1 MYSAK
6 VKFIFKVLDFYSKN
20 YFALK
25 MLTIIIFI
33 IAVQFHLTKNMKSLS
48 RVLNYLKPYQ
58 KEVATTLFL
67 AIATTL
73 LDLVPPWLIKLV
85 VDNLVE
91 GNDSIWIYGPIAGLG
106 GIYLA
111 RNFTNH
117 RRIMANNKV
126 EQNVVFDLRSDVYQ
140 ALQKLSLNYFEN
152 RSTGELMSRA
162 NDDVNYVERIFIDGV
177 EQVVTAILTLIGIS
191 AILFYMHWKLA
202 LVALLPIPFLVYGA
216 WVYTSK
222 AHDQYHVVRKRAA
235 KMNAKLQDSL
245 SGIRETLAFNR
256 QLHEIKQFEKRSR
269 EYCDG
274 TLTVMRLWAFYSPT
288 MMFLGSLGT
297 VLILLYG
304 AGLVQTGDITVGSLV
319 AFVGYLALFYT
330 PINQLHS
337 VNHMLQHALA
347 SGDRLFEI
355 IDTIPEVVDTPEA
368 VLPSTNV
375 LGSIQF
381 DRVDFSYIPGKPTV
395 QEMSFTINAGENI
408 AIVGHTGS
416 GKSTMVKLLMR
427 FYDVESGTILI
438 DGYRIKDLK
447 LSYLREQ
454 IGLVAQDPFLFNG
467 TVAENILYGNIEAN
481 RHQIISAAVSAHAD
495 PFIKKL
501 PDGYDTMVGERGVKL
516 SGGEKHRIAIAR
528 TFLKN
533 PPILVLDEA
542 TSSVDTETEN
552 HIKLALD
559 TLMAGRTTLIIAHR
573 LSTLEGANRVLV
585 IKEGALVET
594 GIHETLISTDSEYA
608 QLFRQQVHL

>member
-1 MYSAK
+1 
-6 VKFIFKVLDFYSKN
+6 
-20 YFALK
+20 
-25 MLTIIIFI
+25 
-33 IAVQFHLTKNMKSLS
+33 MKSLL
-48 RVLNYLKPYQ
+48 RVLSYLKPYR
-58 KEVATTLFL
+58 KGVALTLFL
-67 AIATTL
+67 AISTTL
-73 LDLVPPWLIKLV
+73 LDLVPPWLIKV
-85 VDNLVE
+85 IVDSLVE
-91 GNDSIWIYGPIAGLG
+91 GKESSWIYGPIVGLA

-117 RRIMANNKV
+117 RRIMVNNKV
-126 EQNVVFDLRSDVYQ
+126 EQSVVFDLRSDVYR
-140 ALQKLSLNYFEN
+140 ALQNLSMSYFEN

-202 LVALLPIPFLVYGA
+202 VVALLPIPFLVYGA
-216 WVYTSK
+216 WFYTSR

-235 KMNAKLQDSL
+235 KMNARLQDSI
-245 SGIRETLAFNR
+245 SGIRETLSFNR
-256 QLHEIKQFEKRSR
+256 QLYEIKQFEKRSR
-269 EYCDG
+269 DYCNG
-274 TLTVMRLWAFYSPT
+274 TLEVMRLWAFYSPS

-304 AGLVQTGDITVGSLV
+304 VGLVQAGDITVGSLI

-347 SGDRLFEI
+347 SGERLFEI
-355 IDTIPEVVDTPEA
+355 IDTVPEIQDAPNTI
-368 VLPSTNV
+368 LPSTNV
-375 LGSIQF
+375 RGTIQF
-381 DRVDFSYIPGKPTV
+381 DRVGFSYIPGKPAIMEV
-395 QEMSFTINAGENI
+395 DFTIAAGEKI

-416 GKSTMVKLLMR
+416 GKSTLVKLLMR

-438 DGYRIKDLK
+438 DGYRIKDLP

-467 TVAENILYGNIEAN
+467 TVAENILYGNIEAS
-481 RHQIISAAVSAHAD
+481 RDQIISAAVSAHAD
-495 PFIKKL
+495 PFIKNL
-501 PDGYDTMVGERGVKL
+501 PEGYDTRVGERGVKL

-552 HIKLALD
+552 HIKQALNI
-559 TLMAGRTTLIIAHR
+559 LMAGRTTLIVAHR
-573 LSTLEGANRVLV
+573 LSTLEGADRVLV
-585 IKEGALVET
+585 LKKGELVET
-594 GIHETLISTDSEYA
+594 GDHDSLIATDSEYA

>member
-1 MYSAK
+1 
-6 VKFIFKVLDFYSKN
+6 
-20 YFALK
+20 
-25 MLTIIIFI
+25 
-33 IAVQFHLTKNMKSLS
+33 MKSLA
-48 RVLNYLKPYQ
+48 RVLSYLKPYR
-58 KEVATTLFL
+58 KGVAMTLSL

-73 LDLVPPWLIKLV
+73 LDLVPPWLIKV
-85 VDNLVE
+85 IVDSLI
-91 GNDSIWIYGPIAGLG
+91 DSKESLWIYGPIAGLAC
-106 GIYLA
+106 IYLT

-117 RRIMANNKV
+117 RRIIINNKV
-126 EQNVVFDLRSDVYQ
+126 EQNVVFDLRSDVYR
-140 ALQKLSLNYFEN
+140 ALQNLSLSYFEN

-191 AILFYMHWKLA
+191 VILFYMHWKLA
-202 LVALLPIPFLVYGA
+202 LVALLPIPFLAYGA

-235 KMNAKLQDSL
+235 KMNAKLQDSI
-245 SGIRETLAFNR
+245 SGIRETLSFNR

-269 EYCDG
+269 DYCDG
-274 TLTVMRLWAFYSPT
+274 TLEVMRLWAFYSPT

-304 AGLVQTGDITVGSLV
+304 VGLVQAGAITVGSLV
-319 AFVGYLALFYT
+319 AFVGYQALFYT

-347 SGDRLFEI
+347 SGERLFEI
-355 IDTIPEVVDTPEA
+355 IDTVPEVQEA
-368 VLPSTNV
+368 PHAILPSTNV
-375 LGSIQF
+375 RGTIQF
-381 DRVDFSYIPGKPTV
+381 DRVDFSYIPGKLALHKV
-395 QEMSFTINAGENI
+395 DFTIAAGETI
-408 AIVGHTGS
+408 ALVGHTGS
-416 GKSTMVKLLMR
+416 GKSTLVKLLMR
-427 FYDVESGTILI
+427 FYDAQSGAILI
-438 DGYRIKDLK
+438 DGHRIKDLK

-481 RHQIISAAVSAHAD
+481 REQVISAAVSAHAD
-495 PFIKKL
+495 PFINNL
-501 PDGYDTMVGERGVKL
+501 PEGYDTLVGERGVKL

-533 PPILVLDEA
+533 PPILILDEA
-542 TSSVDTETEN
+542 TSSVDTETES
-552 HIKLALD
+552 HIKQALD
-559 TLMAGRTTLIIAHR
+559 TLMAGRSTLIIAHR
-573 LSTLEGANRVLV
+573 LSTLEGADRVLV
-585 IKEGALVET
+585 MKQGELVET
-594 GIHETLISTDSEYA
+594 GVHDDLIVTDSEYA

>member
-1 MYSAK
+1 
-6 VKFIFKVLDFYSKN
+6 
-20 YFALK
+20 
-25 MLTIIIFI
+25 
-33 IAVQFHLTKNMKSLS
+33 MKSLL
-48 RVLNYLKPYQ
+48 RVLSYLKPYQ
-58 KEVATTLFL
+58 KGVAMTLFL
-67 AIATTL
+67 AISTTL
-73 LDLVPPWLIKLV
+73 LDLVPPWLIKMI
-85 VDNLVE
+85 VDSLVE
-91 GNDSIWIYGPIAGLG
+91 GKESLWLYGPIAGLA

-117 RRIMANNKV
+117 RRILANNKI
-126 EQNVVFDLRSDVYQ
+126 EQNVVFDLRSDVYR
-140 ALQKLSLNYFEN
+140 ALQNLSMSYFEN

-202 LVALLPIPFLVYGA
+202 VVALLPIPFLVYGA
-216 WVYTSK
+216 WFYTSK

-235 KMNAKLQDSL
+235 KMNAKLQDSI
-245 SGIRETLAFNR
+245 SGIRETLSFNR

-269 EYCDG
+269 DYCNG
-274 TLTVMRLWAFYSPT
+274 TLEVMRLWAFYSPS

-304 AGLVQTGDITVGSLV
+304 VGLVQAGDITVGSLI

-347 SGDRLFEI
+347 SGERLFEI
-355 IDTIPEVVDTPEA
+355 IDTVPEVQDAPEA
-368 VLPSTNV
+368 ILPSTNV
-375 LGSIQF
+375 RGTIQF
-381 DRVDFSYIPGKPTV
+381 NRVDFSYIPGKPTILG
-395 QEMSFTINAGENI
+395 FDLTIAAGEKI
-408 AIVGHTGS
+408 AIVGHTGG
-416 GKSTMVKLLMR
+416 GKSTLIKLLMR
-427 FYDVESGTILI
+427 FYDVESGSILI

-467 TVAENILYGNIEAN
+467 TVAENILYGNIEAD
-481 RHQIISAAVSAHAD
+481 RDQIISAAVSAHAD
-495 PFIKKL
+495 RFIINL
-501 PDGYDTMVGERGVKL
+501 PDGYDTRVGERGVKL

-552 HIKLALD
+552 HIKQALNI
-559 TLMAGRTTLIIAHR
+559 LMAGRTTLIVAHR
-573 LSTLEGANRVLV
+573 LSTLEGADRVLV
-585 IKEGALVET
+585 LKKGELVET
-594 GIHETLISTDSEYA
+594 GDHDSLIATDSEYA
-608 QLFRQQVHL
+608 QLFRQQIHL

>member
-1 MYSAK
+1 
-6 VKFIFKVLDFYSKN
+6 
-20 YFALK
+20 
-25 MLTIIIFI
+25 
-33 IAVQFHLTKNMKSLS
+33 MKSLS
-48 RVLNYLKPYQ
+48 RVLSYLKPYQ
-58 KEVATTLFL
+58 KGVAMTLFL

-73 LDLVPPWLIKLV
+73 LDLVPPWLIKII
-85 VDNLVE
+85 VDSLVE
-91 GNDSIWIYGPIAGLG
+91 GNTSEWIYGPIVGLA

-117 RRIMANNKV
+117 RRIMINNKV
-126 EQNVVFDLRSDVYQ
+126 EQNVVFDLRSDVYRS
-140 ALQKLSLNYFEN
+140 LQKLSMSYFEN

-177 EQVVTAILTLIGIS
+177 EQVVTAILTLVGIS
-191 AILFYMHWKLA
+191 IILFYMHWKLA
-202 LVALLPIPFLVYGA
+202 IVALLPIPFLVYGA

-245 SGIRETLAFNR
+245 SGIRETISFNR
-256 QLHEIKQFEKRSR
+256 QLHEVKQFEKRSR
-269 EYCDG
+269 DYCDG
-274 TLTVMRLWAFYSPT
+274 TLEVMRLWAFYSPT

-304 AGLVQTGDITVGSLV
+304 AGLVQAGDITVGSLV

-347 SGDRLFEI
+347 SGERLFEI
-355 IDTIPEVVDTPEA
+355 IDTVPEVQDAPNA
-368 VLPSTNV
+368 LLPSTNV
-375 LGSIQF
+375 RGAIQF
-381 DRVDFSYIPGKPTV
+381 DRVGFSYISTKPAI
-395 QEMSFTINAGENI
+395 QEVDFTISAGENM

-416 GKSTMVKLLMR
+416 GKSTLTKLLMR
-427 FYDVESGTILI
+427 FYDVGSGTILI
-438 DGYRIKDLK
+438 DGYPIKDLK

-467 TVAENILYGNIEAN
+467 TVAENILYGNISAN
-481 RHQIISAAVSAHAD
+481 RDQVISAAVSAHAD
-495 PFIKKL
+495 PFIKNL
-501 PDGYDTMVGERGVKL
+501 PEGYDTRVGERGVKL

-533 PPILVLDEA
+533 PPILILDEA
-542 TSSVDTETEN
+542 TSSVDTETEY
-552 HIKLALD
+552 HIKQALV

-573 LSTLEGANRVLV
+573 LSTLEGADRVLV
-585 IKEGALVET
+585 MKKGELVET
-594 GIHETLISTDSEYA
+594 GVHETLISTDSEYA
-608 QLFRQQVHL
+608 HLFQQQVHL

>member
-1 MYSAK
+1 
-6 VKFIFKVLDFYSKN
+6 
-20 YFALK
+20 
-25 MLTIIIFI
+25 
-33 IAVQFHLTKNMKSLS
+33 MKSLL
-48 RVLNYLKPYQ
+48 RVLSYLKPYR
-58 KEVATTLFL
+58 KGVALTLFL
-67 AIATTL
+67 AISTTL
-73 LDLVPPWLIKLV
+73 LDLVPPWLIKMI
-85 VDNLVE
+85 VDSLVE
-91 GNDSIWIYGPIAGLG
+91 GKESLWLYGPIAGLA

-117 RRIMANNKV
+117 RRILVNNKV
-126 EQNVVFDLRSDVYQ
+126 EQSVVFDLRSDVYR
-140 ALQKLSLNYFEN
+140 ALQNLSMSYFEN

-202 LVALLPIPFLVYGA
+202 VVALLPIPFLVYGA
-216 WVYTSK
+216 WFYTSR

-235 KMNAKLQDSL
+235 KMNARLQDSI
-245 SGIRETLAFNR
+245 SGIRETLSFNR
-256 QLHEIKQFEKRSR
+256 QLYEIKQFEKRSR
-269 EYCDG
+269 DYCDG
-274 TLTVMRLWAFYSPT
+274 TLEVMRLWAFYSPS

-304 AGLVQTGDITVGSLV
+304 VGLVQAGDITVGSLI

-347 SGDRLFEI
+347 SGERLFEI
-355 IDTIPEVVDTPEA
+355 IDTVPEIQDAPNTI
-368 VLPSTNV
+368 LPSTNV
-375 LGSIQF
+375 RGTIQF
-381 DRVDFSYIPGKPTV
+381 DRVGFSYIPGKPAIMEV
-395 QEMSFTINAGENI
+395 DFTIAAGEKI

-416 GKSTMVKLLMR
+416 GKSTLVKLLMR

-438 DGYRIKDLK
+438 DGYRIKNLP

-467 TVAENILYGNIEAN
+467 TVAENILYGNIEAS
-481 RHQIISAAVSAHAD
+481 RDQIISAAVSAHAD
-495 PFIKKL
+495 PFIKNL
-501 PDGYDTMVGERGVKL
+501 PEGYDTRVGERGVKL

-552 HIKLALD
+552 HIKQALNI
-559 TLMAGRTTLIIAHR
+559 LMAGRTTLIVAHR
-573 LSTLEGANRVLV
+573 LSTLEGADRVLV
-585 IKEGALVET
+585 LKKGELVET
-594 GIHETLISTDSEYA
+594 GDHDSLIATDSEYA